1 MYASDLLSYNCFTNE
16 LHSKTEVNTSITI
29 YKEWGDT
36 MSELYTC
43 AQIADRYHVKTIT
56 VWSWIRKHKLHAK
69 KIGKQYLI
77 SDEDIKD
84 FEKEAT

>member
-1 MYASDLLSYNCFTNE
+1 
-16 LHSKTEVNTSITI
+16 
-29 YKEWGDT
+29 

-43 AQIADRYHVKTIT
+43 AQIADRYHVKTLT
-56 VWSWIRKHKLHAK
+56 VWNWIRKHKLHAK

-77 SDEDIKD
+77 SNEDIKD